1 MQLDDK
7 YWALFLVSLFV
18 IAYMMICGRETKESI
33 ESLFRLAVYGLAA
46 YLLVF
51 CLPVYALLI
60 RLFPQMDSYYELGYM
75 VPMLPVI
82 SAAMTMIAMR
92 VQKGE
97 QRRLICLFAGA
108 VVLLAFAGD
117 FAYIPT
123 NQHEW
128 MYDCTAEEK
137 QVFDMILAYEAGREQ
152 DDEISIWGMHD
163 LMIKSEFYDDAFAP
177 VYGKDILWEKQAY
190 SENVQSMFE
199 GYEKYC
205 SPDNKAV
212 MLREYLYAIAGLPYL
227 YEETECDYV
236 IVYDPEWQLEQSGKR
251 VNLKKEE
258 VLQIF
263 EERGYKAVG
272 STQQKM
278 VFCKAENR

>member
-18 IAYMMICGRETKESI
+18 VAYMMIRGRETEKGFR
-33 ESLFRLAVYGLAA
+33 SLLGLSVYGLAA

-60 RLFPQMDSYYELGYM
+60 HFFPQMESYYELGYM

-82 SAAMTMIAMR
+82 SAAMTVIAVQ

-97 QRRLICLFAGA
+97 QRRMIGLFAGA
-108 VVLLAFAGD
+108 VVLLSFAGD
-117 FAYIPT
+117 FAYVPT

-137 QVFDMILAYEAGREQ
+137 QVFDMITAHAADREKE
-152 DDEISIWGMHD
+152 DEISIWGMHD
-163 LMIKSEFYDDAFAP
+163 LMIKSEFYDEAFAP
-177 VYGKDILWEKQAY
+177 VYGKDILWDMQAY

-205 SPDNKAV
+205 APDNKAV

-236 IVYDPEWQLEQSGKR
+236 IVYDPEWQLKQAGKR
-251 VNLKKEE
+251 VNLTKEE
-258 VLQIF
+258 VLEIF
-263 EERGYKAVG
+263 EERGYEAVG
-272 STQQKM
+272 STQQKI
-278 VFCKAENR
+278 VFAKTEDR